1 MPAIGDYSTSEQDTG
16 FTWIDGKHI
25 YKKTVNFGALPN
37 TSSKTVSTGI
47 TNLDYL
53 IAFEGVATN
62 GVTIFSIP
70 SLRIGNAVLEIG
82 IWFSKVQAEVT
93 IETGNNRSDFNAY
106 ITLYYTK
113 AS

>member
-37 TSSKTVSTGI
+37 ATAKAVN
-47 TNLDYL
+47 TNISNMDYL
-53 IAFEGVATN
+53 ISFEAVATN
-62 GVTIFSIP
+62 GVTLFIIP
-70 SLRIGNAVLEIG
+70 SLRPLNASLEIG
-82 IWFSKVQAEVT
+82 IWFSKTQVT